1 MGSIDSNTFSWKRQ
15 FWVKESA
22 FLSFLNRVHR
32 SRVDPRRRFFKLP
45 VGECSASGVISAL
58 GDASDFYIHFDHF
71 Y

>member
-1 MGSIDSNTFSWKRQ
+1 VEKAILGKGKAHSFRFSI
-15 FWVKESA
+15 A
-22 FLSFLNRVHR
+22 FIV
-32 SRVDPRRRFFKLP
+32 VDVVPRRRFFKLP